1 MGQPRFELG
10 SKRPKRSRMDQAT
23 LLPLVRYSIC
33 VCSIL
38 IERIVVSG
46 AWLYYWLVQVFFVV
60 VVLIGV
66 GVLYRCC
73 SWRWVLATR
82 TRIYANHP
90 QSRAYSPA
98 LSSASRMPFGPAP
111 ASRLRLSH
119 IAGRGRLAGGKGLE
133 GIGCLWWCRMR
144 FVKGK
149 RAVFFFNVSEDLT
162 DLTGLNRASC

>member
-73 SWRWVLATR
+73 S
-82 TRIYANHP
+82 
-90 QSRAYSPA
+90 
-98 LSSASRMPFGPAP
+98 
-111 ASRLRLSH
+111 
-119 IAGRGRLAGGKGLE
+119 
-133 GIGCLWWCRMR
+133 
-144 FVKGK
+144 
-149 RAVFFFNVSEDLT
+149 
-162 DLTGLNRASC
+162 